1 MSPFIGE
8 PNLVPPSLPL
18 VIFPFLVS
26 STCGQNVTLPSSGV
40 GTLIISCEIFNG
52 SVSITT
58 EVFKNG
64 VSIGSSFPLIISPFG
79 DDDFGNY
86 AFVASTRKCGSTS
99 ALSWIL
105 PG

>member
-1 MSPFIGE
+1 M
-8 PNLVPPSLPL
+8 PPSSPPVVL
-18 VIFPFLVS
+18 S
-26 STCGQNVTLPSSGV
+26 SFATLTCGQNITLPSSGV
-40 GTLIISCEIFNG
+40 KILVISCELFNG
-52 SVSITT
+52 SYPTTT

-86 AFVASTRKCGSTS
+86 TFVASTRRCGSTS